1 MVSCRALWVLAL
13 LGLAIAVC
21 SVSAAPH
28 PNLRLRQRNG
38 ATGMGAQ
45 ESPKYSLDDLLLQ
58 LAQPERDVLEYDEQ
72 GEARLEQERSQEFEN
87 DPSKGLPPRE
97 RKAGCRNFYWK
108 TFTSC

>member
-1 MVSCRALWVLAL
+1 MVSCRALRVLAL

-28 PNLRLRQRNG
+28 PNLHLRQRNR
-38 ATGMGAQ
+38 ATGMGTQ
-45 ESPKYSLDDLLLQ
+45 ESPRYSLDDLLLQ
-58 LAQPERDVLEYDEQ
+58 LAQPERDVLEYDDQ
-72 GEARLEQERSQEFEN
+72 GEARLEQERSLELEN

>member
-38 ATGMGAQ
+38 ATGIGAQ

-72 GEARLEQERSQEFEN
+72 GEARLERSQEFEN
-87 DPSKGLPPRE
+87 DPSMGLPPRE

>member
-38 ATGMGAQ
+38 ATGIGAQ
-45 ESPKYSLDDLLLQ
+45 ESLKYSLDDLLLQ

-72 GEARLEQERSQEFEN
+72 GEARLERSQEFEN
-87 DPSKGLPPRE
+87 NPSKGLPPRE

>member
-38 ATGMGAQ
+38 ATETGAQ

-72 GEARLEQERSQEFEN
+72 GEARLERSQEFEN